1 MSEISWAKPPTSPPP
16 LLVLPG
22 EPESAKRARTFV
34 RGELVKVP
42 SVPGGHIEDVELV
55 VSELVGNAVRY
66 GTEPDDFLAISVEIT
81 GSGTRVE
88 VRDPVRRHPRRRPA
102 SAERQR
108 GRGLFILDAL
118 CSGRWGAYDTPFGKA
133 VWAEVVR

>member
-1 MSEISWAKPPTSPPP
+1 MSEISWAKPPTSPTP

-34 RGELVKVP
+34 RGELVKVS

-66 GTEPDDFLAISVEIT
+66 GTEP
-81 GSGTRVE
+81 
-88 VRDPVRRHPRRRPA
+88 
-102 SAERQR
+102 
-108 GRGLFILDAL
+108 
-118 CSGRWGAYDTPFGKA
+118 
-133 VWAEVVR
+133 